1 MDPAGSSTIAGSR
14 GAPNSH
20 TEASPA
26 ALARPKTHLQD
37 GIRKAKVYTDGTIR
51 YGCFASAATE
61 PRNTIEALADS
72 NCKKA
77 MDDEY
82 NSLMKNKTW
91 HPVPPQHGR
100 NIIDSK
106 WVYKIKGRADG
117 SLDRYKARLVA
128 KGFNQCYGIDY
139 GDTFS
144 HVAKSTTIRIVLS
157 LAVSKGWHL
166 RQLDVKNVFLHGDL
180 EEDVYMRQP
189 PGYEDKNMPNYV
201 CKLDKALYGLKQAPR
216 AWYSKLSEKLYEFG
230 FKSSK
235 ADSSLFYFHQDNVS
249 MFMLVYVDDIII
261 ASSAPKATE

>member
-1 MDPAGSSTIAGSR
+1 MDPAGSR

-37 GIRKAKVYTDGTIR
+37 GICKAKVYTDGTIR

-144 HVAKSTTIRIVLS
+144 HVTKSTTIRIVLS